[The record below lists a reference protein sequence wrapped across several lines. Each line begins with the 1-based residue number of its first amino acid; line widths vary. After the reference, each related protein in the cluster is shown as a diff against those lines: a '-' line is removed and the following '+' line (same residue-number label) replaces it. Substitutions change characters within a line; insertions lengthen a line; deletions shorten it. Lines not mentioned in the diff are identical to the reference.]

1 MKSFFTTVMVTLSVL
16 SLMAQDAP
24 PPRQI
29 TVDEAVRL
37 AMEQNLNLKIEDN
50 KNQVL
55 RRNRDFALNR
65 FIPSLTASA
74 TLSRL
79 NEQQKITSFV
89 TSPQPPFI
97 STKTIEIDPW
107 TLGLNFS
114 AQLPLSLAL
123 FRGIEQTVIEYDNGL
138 LTYFIAQ
145 RRLERDVRKLFNQIL
160 ALEEAVKITQLRLEN
175 ARTRYLQ
182 ADEAYRAG
190 RLQEINALQARV
202 AWENTKPTLREQELS
217 LETLKM
223 NFKMLLGIEL
233 NENIVFVG
241 DIKAVS
247 FTLALTPQSLQRL
260 LDQRLDV
267 MNIGANIRS
276 LENVI
281 QLQKDSLLPNLILMF
296 SMDPSLAEPFNA
308 DSWSKENAW
317 KQRGGMFSI
326 SLSWKLDSLIPG
338 SQAWVN
344 IKNLEDQLEQLRLT
358 LAQVKMASAV
368 DLLSLMQRI
377 QKYRESLAALEANV
391 NLAER
396 VVQLSNNAY
405 RAGLQSLIEVQ
416 DAELQL
422 QSARL
427 QLINEKISL
436 NNSILDLIYSLDF
449 KEGENQ

>member
-1 MKSFFTTVMVTLSVL
+1 MKSFFTTVMFTLSVL

-89 TSPQPPFI
+89 TSTQPPFI

-114 AQLPLSLAL
+114 AQLPLSIAL
-123 FRGIEQTVIEYDNGL
+123 FRGIEQTFIEYDNGL

-276 LENVI
+276 
-281 QLQKDSLLPNLILMF
+281 PNLILML

-344 IKNLEDQLEQLRLT
+344 IKSLEDQLEQLRLT

-368 DLLSLMQRI
+368 DLLSLVQRI

-391 NLAER
+391 NLAQR

-405 RAGLQSLIEVQ
+405 RAGLQSLSEVQ

-422 QSARL
+422 QSAQL